1 MTERTEMKLTG
12 LFVMSLSVSWFKAFP
27 EPPVTGTEDS
37 NNPMTSVCPYIEKGC
52 RYSHDIGSAQAEQA
66 PDILGVCPVLVACG
80 SCPAGVLCRW
90 RGSHTLENVPST
102 ATSGCVD
109 AYTNNLSSEVRA
121 KLMKNRYCFDRA
133 EAIIKSEGRSKGA
146 PNSESTVPPIEAPSN
161 GAPSRPLGHVTDED
175 QIRVRRCEKK
185 KIDFASKLYLAPLTT
200 LGNLPFRRVCKR
212 LGAEITC
219 GEMALATQLLQGRQS
234 EWALLRRHS
243 SEDIFGIQIC
253 GAHVDTM
260 TKAAQLIDE
269 NCDVDFVDVN
279 CACPIDLIWKKGAGS
294 GLLTHPSRLESIVRS
309 IDQVLRKAVVTVKMR
324 SAIKENKNF
333 AHQLIPGVQRAGAA
347 LVTIH
352 GRSREQRYTNLA
364 DWDYLKQCAEVA
376 RPGLFFGNGD
386 VLTYDDYVSKKEASG
401 VSGIM
406 IARGALIKP
415 WIFTEIRERRTWD
428 ISASERLDILRE
440 FTNYGLEL
448 WGSDTRGV
456 ETTRRFLLE
465 WLSFLHRYIPYGI
478 LERAPQRINERP
490 PPYFGRSDLETI
502 MASESAT
509 DWIRI
514 SEMLLGPV
522 PDGFQFTP
530 KHKANAF

>member
-1 MTERTEMKLTG
+1 
-12 LFVMSLSVSWFKAFP
+12 FP
-27 EPPVTGTEDS
+27 GPSSTNKEGS
-37 NNPMTSVCPYIEKGC
+37 NNAAVCACPYIEKGC
-52 RYSHDIGSAQAEQA
+52 RYSHDIGAAEARQAS
-66 PDILGVCPVLVACG
+66 DIPGICPVLLARG

-90 RGSHTLENVPST
+90 RGSHSSENVPSI
-102 ATSGCVD
+102 ASGDPVD
-109 AYTNNLSSEVRA
+109 PYSNNLASEVRA
-121 KLMKNRYCFDRA
+121 KLMKNQYSFDRA
-133 EAIIKSEGRSKGA
+133 EAIVKFLGKFRDP
-146 PNSESTVPPIEAPSN
+146 PNTEHAKPQLEMPNAVPT
-161 GAPSRPLGHVTDED
+161 RPLGHVTDED
-175 QIRVRRCEKK
+175 QIRTRSCEKR
-185 KIDFASKLYLAPLTT
+185 KIDFTSKLFLAPLTT

-243 SEDIFGIQIC
+243 SEDIFGVQIC
-253 GAHVDTM
+253 GAHADTM

-279 CACPIDLIWKKGAGS
+279 CACPIELIWKKGAGS
-294 GLLTHPSRLESIVRS
+294 GLLTHPSRLESIIRGV
-309 IDQVLRKAVVTVKMR
+309 DQVLRKAVVTVKMR
-324 SAIKENKNF
+324 SAIKEHKNI
-333 AHQLIPGVQRAGAA
+333 AHQLIPGIQQAGAV
-347 LVTIH
+347 LITIH

-364 DWDYLKQCAEVA
+364 NWDYLRECAEIA
-376 RPGLFFGNGD
+376 RPGLLFGNGD

-401 VSGIM
+401 VSGVM

-415 WIFTEIRERRTWD
+415 WIFTEIREGRTWD
-428 ISASERLDILRE
+428 ISSAERLDILRE
-440 FTNYGLEL
+440 FVNYGLEL

-478 LERAPQRINERP
+478 LERVPQRINERP
-490 PPYFGRSDLETI
+490 PPYFGRNDLETL
-502 MASESAT
+502 MASESAA

-522 PDGFQFTP
+522 PEGFQFTP